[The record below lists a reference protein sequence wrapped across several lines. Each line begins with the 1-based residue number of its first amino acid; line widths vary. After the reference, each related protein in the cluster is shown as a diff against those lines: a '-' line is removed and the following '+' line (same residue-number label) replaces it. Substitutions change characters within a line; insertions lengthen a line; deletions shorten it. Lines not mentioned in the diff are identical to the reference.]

1 MSLKLRTIFIFN
13 ILLMS
18 SVLSQEIMSKYG
30 SKKSYTGDVFLDVSG
45 FNSGD
50 KIYITVTTHDYCYNT
65 YLEYKFY
72 ASFTDHS
79 SYNSLSQVSY
89 TSETFTTTNGI
100 SKKNII
106 IK

>member
-1 MSLKLRTIFIFN
+1 MR
-13 ILLMS
+13 

-45 FNSGD
+45 FNSGV
-50 KIYITVTTHDYCYNT
+50 KIYISVTTHDYCYNT

-72 ASFTDHS
+72 IKV
-79 SYNSLSQVSY
+79 SLIIQAIIVY
-89 TSETFTTTNGI
+89 LKFLI
-100 SKKNII
+100 IVKLLQQQMVIAKKNII

>member
-1 MSLKLRTIFIFN
+1 MSI
-13 ILLMS
+13 
-18 SVLSQEIMSKYG
+18 VLSQEIMSKYG
-30 SKKSYTGDVFLDVSG
+30 SKKSYTGYVFLDVSG

-50 KIYITVTTHDYCYNT
+50 KIYISVTTHNYCYNT

-100 SKKNII
+100 AKKNII